1 MTNPFEAL
9 PSLLAGLGLDVQHV
23 LHVGAHLG
31 EEVPFYRQAGI
42 GAFTLVEPSPFAA
55 GRLRESFPGATVVE
69 AACGARPGRGTLSVN
84 VIRTSSSLAEPH
96 PGDRILSTVAVD
108 VTTVEAIAAPDA
120 DMLVVDAQGLE
131 LDVLKGAGERL
142 AGFQVV
148 VCETCTLEDRTMAAP
163 HDEVVAFMAG
173 QGFAVAAV
181 WERSYE
187 EISWYVRGGPGEGTS
202 YDRVN
207 DVVFVRE
214 ALACG

>member
-1 MTNPFEAL
+1 MANVFDRL
-9 PSLLAGLGLDVQHV
+9 PPLLSRLGLEVRHV

-42 GAFTLVEPSPFAA
+42 SSFTLVEPSPVAA
-55 GRLRESFPGATVVE
+55 GRLREIHPQATVIE

-84 VIRTSSSLAEPH
+84 VIRTSSTLAEPH
-96 PGDRILSTVAVD
+96 PHDRILSSVPVE
-108 VTTVEAIAAPDA
+108 VTTVAAIAPDDA

-131 LDVLKGAGERL
+131 LEVLKGAGGRL

-163 HDEVVAFMAG
+163 HQAVVDFMGGA
-173 QGFAVAAV
+173 GFAVAEV

-187 EISWYVRGGPGEGTS
+187 EISWYVRGGPGAGTS

-207 DVVFVRE
+207 DVVFVPE
-214 ALACG
+214 TLCG